1 MAFENEIVLITRFV
15 IVVVYLY
22 MFLFFRKNYLK
33 SKAAGFTNKFFVGY
47 AFFFLILF
55 GFQLGYSISEL
66 GPVLNLFSTDVLEG
80 NFPGYD
86 TAYRSTL
93 FFLFNMVKP
102 IFILGISSLMLLV
115 AGQVYPLELT
125 LNWNKWIITKYLV
138 IVSIGVLFIFIPQ
151 LTWTYYAFALCLA
164 AVLGVVIGLVM
175 NMGINI
181 KLARISTGELR
192 QRSIAIIFASLF
204 FYVGF
209 IYTLSIQEI
218 SITKPF
224 GLVEWSSWDTVFG
237 YVLQIIS
244 AILYRQ
250 GLRIRG

>member
-1 MAFENEIVLITRFV
+1 MAFENELVLIARFV

-47 AFFFLILF
+47 AFFFLVLF
-55 GFQLGYSISEL
+55 CYQLGYSISEL
-66 GPVLNLFSTDVLEG
+66 GSALHLFDSSWLEG
-80 NFPGYD
+80 DFPGYSESHR
-86 TAYRSTL
+86 AIL
-93 FFLFNMVKP
+93 FFVLKMVKP
-102 IFILGISSLMLLV
+102 IFIIGISSLMLLI

-125 LNWNKWIITKYLV
+125 LNWNRWIITKFLI

-151 LTWTYYAFALCLA
+151 LTWTYYSFVLCTA

-181 KLARISTGELR
+181 KLAKESTGELR
-192 QRSIAIIFASLF
+192 VRSIAIIFASLL
-204 FYVGF
+204 FYIGF
-209 IYTLSIQEI
+209 IYTLSIMEI
-218 SITKPF
+218 SVTRPF
-224 GLVEWSSWDTVFG
+224 GISEWAKWDTIFG
-237 YVLQIIS
+237 YILQIIS

-250 GLRIRG
+250 GLRIRD